1 MKGIDISEHNGI
13 IDFSKVAKEVDFVM
27 IRATF
32 GKKED
37 KMFRRNAKGCIENG
51 IPFGFYYYSYALD
64 ETYAKEEVAFFLKA
78 VSEFKG
84 QITFPLAIDMED
96 SDKYKEKNGF
106 PTKEMLCNICRIGCD
121 EIAKAG
127 YIPIIYASLYYFT
140 KYLNDASLDKYYK
153 WVAWWSKDSI
163 EKVEKTKYQMLQYT
177 QLGQINGIGGNVD
190 VNESFTEFHKLI
202 KYIDNLKKM
211 QEIKLYTGIEDIT
224 IQFISLYKFGEFL
237 LNKIYER
244 VKEPRKIKDKAKD
257 IHKVVKEEYC
267 LEDKT
272 IKYMESYI
280 YAEHLFLKLYRAIC
294 ENEEKE

>member
-1 MKGIDISEHNGI
+1 MKGIDISEFNGI
-13 IDFSKVAKEVDFVM
+13 IDFNKVSKEVDFVM

-37 KMFRRNAKGCIENG
+37 KMFRRNAKGCVENS
-51 IPFGFYYYSYALD
+51 IPFGFYFYSYALN
-64 ETYAKEEVAFFLKA
+64 EKEAKEEVSYFLTK
-78 VSEFKG
+78 VGEYKNDV
-84 QITFPLAIDMED
+84 TFPLAIDMED
-96 SDKYKEKNGF
+96 SDSYKKKNGF
-106 PTKEMLCNICRIGCD
+106 PTNAMLCNICQIACD

-127 YIPIIYASLYYFT
+127 YIPIIYANLDWFT
-140 KYLNDASLDKYYK
+140 HYLTESSIDRYYK
-153 WVAWWSKDSI
+153 WLAWWSQDSI
-163 EKVEKTKYQMLQYT
+163 KKVEKSKYQMLQYSCI
-177 QLGQINGIGGNVD
+177 GKIEGIGGNVD
-190 VNESFTEFHKLI
+190 INESFTEFNKLK

-244 VKEPRKIKDKAKD
+244 VKEPRKIKDKSKD

-294 ENEEKE
+294 EKEEK